1 MIKLVLL
8 VVGLVAATVAAANP
22 ALRFK
27 AQMGNKTCD
36 KSSCGT
42 SGCGKYFVF
51 LHRFGADANNCSSIP
66 LTMTTAEVRA
76 DGRDRMTKDGEH
88 RRHVKMWSDNG
99 DDKTWGAPPI
109 HLGLPT
115 NRVTPCPWKASPWWC
130 GNVKHNVV
138 VYNKDDKLRQTQ
150 KFVRG
155 CDVNLVDNDKN
166 GDACKA
172 GVAIAYDARP
182 ARTFE
187 VAQDKHD
194 ARDAYFKHYQDE
206 YMKGREWCTHDET
219 NTCGTTQSAPNY
231 YKGERDHYYV
241 EDRCEYQKDDTTC
254 KDVPAVRR
262 SLSNPL
268 ARGPKAHKCK
278 ATCKPTAKNPPLRTA
293 KTFIPRG
300 MKSGFSSPPE
310 KWVNGCNTALTTTK
324 PIEKTGEDGDAANL
338 DKELKRRADA
348 MPRARMLRAIASG
361 RRSTT
366 TTSTR

>member
-1 MIKLVLL
+1 M
-8 VVGLVAATVAAANP
+8 
-22 ALRFK
+22 
-27 AQMGNKTCD
+27 
-36 KSSCGT
+36 
-42 SGCGKYFVF
+42 
-51 LHRFGADANNCSSIP
+51 
-66 LTMTTAEVRA
+66 
-76 DGRDRMTKDGEH
+76 
-88 RRHVKMWSDNG
+88 
-99 DDKTWGAPPI
+99 
-109 HLGLPT
+109 
-115 NRVTPCPWKASPWWC
+115 
-130 GNVKHNVV
+130 

-219 NTCGTTQSAPNY
+219 NTCETYDGPAPNY

-278 ATCKPTAKNPPLRTA
+278 TTCKPTAKNPPLRTA

-338 DKELKRRADA
+338 DKEFKEARRCHAKGTNAPGHCKWTKIDDHDQYTLMKMRELEEMPEMRGETYFKAEECCKGPRVQRRGYDGCEDIYNKDYKVMKKVDACKTLALKKDTIEELHRAEELFRGEQVFECKSDGSYTDTKA
-348 MPRARMLRAIASG
+348 AAKAGVDPKVAAKAG
-361 RRSTT
+361 VDPKKAKAGAAPKKAAAKV
-366 TTSTR
+366 